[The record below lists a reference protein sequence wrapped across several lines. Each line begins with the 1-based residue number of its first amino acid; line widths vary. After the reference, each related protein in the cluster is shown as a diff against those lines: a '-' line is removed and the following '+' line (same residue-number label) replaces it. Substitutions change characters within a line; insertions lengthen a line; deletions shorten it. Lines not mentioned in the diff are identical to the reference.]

1 MHLPLLLRIEM
12 WKNPG
17 LVFKKHL
24 DSLSTDPNTRASQQK
39 AINLN
44 DQDAVLQQCVNPIVS
59 HTSHVE
65 VGPEVESPSLRDL
78 HVDVPRAAMPCGRQ
92 RGGSRIRLP
101 LDRKVVD
108 DKMPAGLQFNPIDIS
123 MSS

>member
-1 MHLPLLLRIEM
+1 
-12 WKNPG
+12 
-17 LVFKKHL
+17 
-24 DSLSTDPNTRASQQK
+24 
-39 AINLN
+39 
-44 DQDAVLQQCVNPIVS
+44 VLQQCVNPIVS

-78 HVDVPRAAMPCGRQ
+78 HVDVPRAAMPCGQQ

-108 DKMPAGLQFNPIDIS
+108 AKMPAGFQFNPIDFS